1 MQSLFV
7 ASWFV
12 GLAQS
17 PTSWVV
23 LGVIGVLGTL
33 FALKINRDFRREDE
47 AKEKKYRQ
55 ENRKRVQS

>member
-1 MQSLFV
+1 MQSLFI

-17 PTSWVV
+17 RSSWIALAIVA
-23 LGVIGVLGTL
+23 LIGAL

-47 AKEKKYRQ
+47 AKEKKYRR
-55 ENRKRVQS
+55 ENRKRVPL

>member
-1 MQSLFV
+1 MRGLFV
-7 ASWFV
+7 ASLFV

-17 PTSWVV
+17 RTAWIALAIVAI
-23 LGVIGVLGTL
+23 IGAL

-55 ENRKRVQS
+55 ENRKRVKS